1 MQFKY
6 IYDLSYI
13 HLYSSPSA
21 GVLRTPNVTDQLPLG
36 FTAQLVEPQRSWVR
50 IQFKPEIFLRH
61 LFHTAKFAC
70 ITAIVNCAFNHVF
83 M

>member
-36 FTAQLVEPQRSWVR
+36 FIAQLVEPQRSWVR

-61 LFHTAKFAC
+61 VFHTA
-70 ITAIVNCAFNHVF
+70 
-83 M
+83 